1 MHANLVLM
9 LAAPLLTG
17 CGAMMVPG
25 PFLVPV
31 DSEPRGATVVYAGKT
46 VGVTP
51 CVVAMQRRPTQLEL
65 HHADCHPRIVD
76 VGTEDN
82 RWVAGNFATLGLG
95 MLVDFALGTNVN
107 PIDDPV
113 FVGLARI
120 ANPPLAPW
128 VRVAPVAWDAEPE
141 PQNGNDALRGLGQFL
156 AGVLQAVDY
165 HNRRH

>member
-95 MLVDFALGTNVN
+95 MLVDFALGNQRESHRRSGVRG
-107 PIDDPV
+107 PRSHRESA
-113 FVGLARI
+113 AR
-120 ANPPLAPW
+120 PLGARRPS
-128 VRVAPVAWDAEPE
+128 RLDAEPE
-141 PQNGNDALRGLGQFL
+141 PQNGNDALRGLGQLL